1 MEALTSNMTHSMS
14 SHRPMFL
21 LAAVHMGEVDAEGPQ
36 EVSFAY
42 RKRLHTGTL
51 GLNMKSV
58 VSESV
63 ALRREEV
70 EQVHAG
76 EQGEILSYVLALIFK
91 DHVLEI
97 KI

>member
-1 MEALTSNMTHSMS
+1 
-14 SHRPMFL
+14 
-21 LAAVHMGEVDAEGPQ
+21 
-36 EVSFAY
+36 
-42 RKRLHTGTL
+42 
-51 GLNMKSV
+51 MKSV

-63 ALRREEV
+63 ALHREEV